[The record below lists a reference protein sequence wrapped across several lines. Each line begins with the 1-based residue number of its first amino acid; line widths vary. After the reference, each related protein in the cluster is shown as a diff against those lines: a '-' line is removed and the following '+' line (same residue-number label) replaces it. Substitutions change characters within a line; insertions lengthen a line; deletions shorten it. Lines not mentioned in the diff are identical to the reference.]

1 MEKLKVMGKANSILL
16 EYFRPK
22 KFECYRGRTIY
33 ELIGIKIYKKYLPT
47 TGDIVRRRKKIK
59 QIDPIN
65 SNRFEELYR
74 YEKKTRN
81 YEWRHIIGAI
91 GFVAIRFLFDSNLR
105 LTLLDFT
112 ILPIMNLYIN
122 IYPIFL
128 QRYNRIRILRILK
141 NNNKPSPYHSI

>member
-1 MEKLKVMGKANSILL
+1 MGKANSISLK
-16 EYFRPK
+16 YFKPK
-22 KFECYRGRTIY
+22 KFEYHHDSTIY

-47 TGDIVRRRKKIK
+47 TGDLVRRRKNIK
-59 QIDPIN
+59 QIDLSN
-65 SNRFEELYR
+65 SNKFEELYR

-81 YEWRHIIGAI
+81 YELRHIIGAI
-91 GFVAIRFLFDSNLR
+91 GFVVIRFLFDSSFK

-128 QRYNRIRILRILK
+128 QRYNRIRILKVLK
-141 NNNKPSPYHSI
+141 NNNKPSPYDSR